1 MGALCAVSLVFAF
14 ITASGENKTVNVDEE
29 KKEKK
34 KEEEKAREETE
45 KKIEESR
52 RKEAVKEKEKKKKEE
67 KEKRKRQGT
76 FEVSAASRALSCLR
90 ALRLLTIDDRV
101 NFVRVLSPNLRSGPR
116 TGTTSCNR

>member
-1 MGALCAVSLVFAF
+1 MGVLCTVSLVFAF
-14 ITASGENKTVNVDEE
+14 LTDDVLLQTDKDEE
-29 KKEKK
+29 KKEKE
-34 KEEEKAREETE
+34 KEKEKVREETE
-45 KKIEESR
+45 KRIEESRR

-67 KEKRKRQGT
+67 KEKKKRQGT